1 MKKLLIIRSVPI
13 QQLDNNL
20 PEIRKEFPDHEI
32 TLLTHSHGIKLA
44 EKYNEVNK
52 IMVYPFKAKFSPRIK
67 WAELD
72 TMSYDIVIVPVAN
85 LTGAGFFNVLLF
97 SLKIRA
103 KEIYMC
109 NLVSKIVKIN
119 KSKLIAKSIFHGF
132 WMFLSS
138 IVTIVLSIPLTL
150 ILPLI
155 LKKLEKNS

>member
-20 PEIRKEFPDHEI
+20 PEIIKEFPDHEI
-32 TLLTHSHGIKLA
+32 TLLTHAHGIKLA

-67 WAELD
+67 WTELD

-97 SLKIRA
+97 SLKISA

-119 KSKLIAKSIFHGF
+119 KSKLIVKSIFHGF

-138 IVTIVLSIPLTL
+138 IVTIVLSIPLIP

-155 LKKLEKNS
+155 LKRLEKNS